1 MSQLRTPLCERLGM
15 ELPIVQAPIGSAAGP
30 ALVAAVAAAGGLG
43 MLSITWK
50 DVSKVRQEVRRVR
63 ELTDGAFGVNIVL
76 GWEPEER
83 IEAALAEGVRLF
95 SFFWGDPAAHI
106 GRIHDGG
113 ALVALTVGSA
123 REARQAVEAGV
134 DVVVAQGWE
143 SGGHVWGG
151 VATLPLVPAVV
162 DAVGPTPVVAAG
174 GIADGRG
181 LAAVLCLG
189 AQAGWLG
196 TRFLAS
202 QEALVHPQYKRW
214 VVEALETAT
223 VHTELFDGGWPEAPH
238 RVLENEVFRT
248 WEKAGRPDSGSRP
261 GEGQPI
267 AKRGDGSLIEKYSVE
282 MPTPDV
288 TGDLGGMALYA
299 GQSAGIV
306 REILPAAEIVRRVAA
321 EALEALAAASRS

>member
-1 MSQLRTPLCERLGM
+1 M

-43 MLSITWK
+43 MLAITWK
-50 DVSKVRQEVRRVR
+50 DASRIRQEVRQVR

-76 GWEPEER
+76 GWQPEER

-95 SFFWGDPAAHI
+95 SFFWGDPASHI
-106 GRIHDGG
+106 GRIHDAG
-113 ALVALTVGSA
+113 ALAALTVGSA
-123 REARQAVEAGV
+123 REASQAVEAGV

-143 SGGHVWGG
+143 AGGHVWGS

-202 QEALVHPQYKRW
+202 QEALVHPQYKQW

-248 WEKAGRPDSGSRP
+248 WEKAGRPVSGSRP
-261 GEGQPI
+261 GEGRPI
-267 AKRGDGSLIEKYSVE
+267 AKRGDGSLIQQYSVE

-288 TGDLGGMALYA
+288 TGDLGAMALYA
-299 GQSAGIV
+299 GQSAGMV
-306 REILPAAEIVRRVAA
+306 REILPAAEIIRRIAS
-321 EALEALAAASRS
+321 EALEALAAGSRS

>member
-1 MSQLRTPLCERLGM
+1 
-15 ELPIVQAPIGSAAGP
+15 
-30 ALVAAVAAAGGLG
+30 
-43 MLSITWK
+43 
-50 DVSKVRQEVRRVR
+50 
-63 ELTDGAFGVNIVL
+63 
-76 GWEPEER
+76 
-83 IEAALAEGVRLF
+83 
-95 SFFWGDPAAHI
+95 
-106 GRIHDGG
+106 
-113 ALVALTVGSA
+113 
-123 REARQAVEAGV
+123 
-134 DVVVAQGWE
+134 
-143 SGGHVWGG
+143 
-151 VATLPLVPAVV
+151 
-162 DAVGPTPVVAAG
+162 
-174 GIADGRG
+174 
-181 LAAVLCLG
+181 
-189 AQAGWLG
+189 
-196 TRFLAS
+196 
-202 QEALVHPQYKRW
+202 